1 MFLRE
6 LIDTTNVFLK
16 MMEKYCQGTIVVQ
29 SRTQKKKSGK
39 KPKVKSSKKEKPE
52 KKKLTKE
59 EIMVSLF
66 NWDHSWIKF

>member
-29 SRTQKKKSGK
+29 SRSKKKKSGK
-39 KPKVKSSKKEKPE
+39 KSKTKASKKEKVE

-59 EIMVSLF
+59 EIMVRM
-66 NWDHSWIKF
+66 IV